1 MSNYNIVIFVFIL
14 AIFSSCKSD
23 INQEV
28 VSSASEDDNYGILS
42 MQERAKAIDSLLK
55 IRVERVLPE
64 LMGRTGIDMWIL
76 ISREYNE
83 DPVLE
88 TMLPAEWMSARRR
101 TILVISYNGD
111 SLNTYAIARYNV
123 GDVFKKAWDKEE
135 EPDQWIALRRLI
147 EKHRPNKIG
156 INVSENYALADGLPK
171 TEYDALVS
179 VLPDNYVNKLVSAEA
194 LAVGWLET
202 RTSEE
207 MALYKDICNV
217 AHKIIAEGF
226 SNKVITPGET
236 TTDDVV
242 WFFRQ
247 RVNDLGLKSWFH
259 PTVSVQR
266 SDSENFDHLRS
277 FSDSPGDRII
287 MPGDLLHVDF
297 GITYLRL
304 NTDTQQHAYV
314 LKEGEENAPQYL
326 VEALKTGNRLQDILT
341 SQFITARSGNDI
353 LAMALAKAD
362 EEGIKATIYTHPIG
376 YHGHAAGPTIGMW
389 DSQGGVP
396 GTGDYPLFPRT
407 AYSIELNHAVDIE
420 QWGKEIRIMLEED
433 AYFDG
438 DKVTYIDGRQ
448 EELLLIE

>member
-1 MSNYNIVIFVFIL
+1 MSKYNLLFLLCTLLF
-14 AIFSSCKSD
+14 FSAC
-23 INQEV
+23 NQEEKEEN
-28 VSSASEDDNYGILS
+28 ASQEEEDYEIMS
-42 MQERAKAIDSLLK
+42 MEERAKVIDSLLQ
-55 IRVERVLPE
+55 IRINRVLPE
-64 LMGRTGIDMWIL
+64 LMDRTGIDMWIL

-123 GDVFKKAWDKEE
+123 GEVFKKAWDKEE
-135 EPDQWIALRRLI
+135 EPDQWMALRKLVERH
-147 EKHRPNKIG
+147 KPNKIG
-156 INVSENYALADGLPK
+156 INISKDFALADGMPK
-171 TEYDALVS
+171 TEYDALLKA
-179 VLPDNYVNKLVSAEA
+179 LPRNYDSKIVSAEG

-202 RTSEE
+202 RTNEE
-207 MALYKDICNV
+207 MALYKDICNI

-247 RVNDLGLKSWFH
+247 RVNELGLKAWFH

-277 FSDSPGDRII
+277 FSDSPGDRVI

-314 LKEGEENAPQYL
+314 LKEGEKSAPEYL
-326 VEALKTGNRLQDILT
+326 VEALKTGNQLQDILT
-341 SQFITARSGNDI
+341 NQFLLARSGNDI
-353 LAMALAKAD
+353 LATALSEAD
-362 EEGIKATIYTHPIG
+362 KQGIKATIYTHPIG

-389 DSQGGVP
+389 DAQGGVP
-396 GTGDYPLFPRT
+396 GPGDYPLYPRT
-407 AYSIELNHAVDIE
+407 AYSIELNHAVNIE
-420 QWGKEIRIMLEED
+420 PWGKEIRIMLEED

-438 DKVTYIDGRQ
+438 EKVTYIDGRQ
-448 EELLLIE
+448 EEFLLIK